1 MRALLQSPSPLS
13 SLVCVS
19 WLQKGRADG
28 RDVCAVEL
36 RGGHRPHLEA
46 VYISAALT
54 SRQLAPH
61 ALAMNA
67 AELQKLT
74 EWLVDGARS
83 APSPPRM
90 MAETCER
97 LVAAGLPLW
106 RVGIFVRTLH
116 PDIIGRNFVWKPGEE
131 VVVGTANY
139 DMLDSP
145 EFLNSPLAI
154 VFREGREVRALIDS
168 PDARRFPFLDDMR
181 AEGVTDYI
189 ALPLLHV
196 DGSFH
201 ASSWTTRQPGGFTD
215 EHLDALRALMSPL
228 ARLIEIIRLRRTA
241 SILLDTYVGNR
252 AGERILGGQI
262 RRGHTDTMEA
272 AIWLSDLRGF
282 TALSDRLPAET
293 VVDILN
299 LYFDCQVSAIRTH
312 GGEVLKFMGDGLLA
326 VFPIDEYVGDVRQAC
341 AQVLEAAREA
351 RANVEAL
358 HYPIGET
365 VERFRFGVAL
375 HVGRILYGNIGGGNR
390 LDFTCIGPAINLA
403 ARLEKIAGRLHRT
416 VVASKAFVEACPG
429 GWTDLG
435 EFPIAGFSK
444 AERVYGLRDETAEA
458 LSPPQDV
465 GAMI

>member
-1 MRALLQSPSPLS
+1 
-13 SLVCVS
+13 
-19 WLQKGRADG
+19 
-28 RDVCAVEL
+28 
-36 RGGHRPHLEA
+36 
-46 VYISAALT
+46 
-54 SRQLAPH
+54 
-61 ALAMNA
+61 MNA
-67 AELQKLT
+67 SDLQKLA
-74 EWLVDGARS
+74 EWLIDGART

-106 RVGIFVRTLH
+106 RVGIFIRTLH
-116 PDIIGRNFVWKPGEE
+116 PDIIGRNLIWRAGEE
-131 VVVGTANY
+131 VVVGSANY
-139 DMLDSP
+139 DTLNSP

-154 VFREGREVRALIDS
+154 VFRQGREVRALLDG
-168 PDARRFPFLDDMR
+168 PDGKRFPLFDDLR
-181 AEGVTDYI
+181 KEGVTDYI
-189 ALPLLHV
+189 ALPLAHI

-215 EHLDALRALMSPL
+215 EQLDGLRSLMAPF
-228 ARLIEIIRLRRTA
+228 ARLVEIIRLRRTA

-262 RRGHTDTMEA
+262 RRGHTDTMNA

-299 LYFDCQVSAIRTH
+299 QYFDCQVTAIKTH

-326 VFPIDEYVGDVRQAC
+326 VFPIDEYVGDVRKVC
-341 AQVLEAAREA
+341 TQVLQAALES
-351 RANVEAL
+351 RANVEAMQ
-358 HYPIGET
+358 YPIGDT
-365 VERFRFGVAL
+365 IERFRFGVAL
-375 HVGRILYGNIGGGNR
+375 HVGRILYGNIGGGDR

-403 ARLEKIAGRLHRT
+403 ARLEKMASRLHRT
-416 VVASKAFVEACPG
+416 IVASRAFADACPG

-444 AERVYGLRDETAEA
+444 PERVYGLLDETSDAEVA
-458 LSPPQDV
+458 
-465 GAMI
+465 GAPLHSSGSVVNSSG